1 LSAINRETITPISF
15 QAGFSH
21 LPVFPAE
28 EIRRSL
34 VESLGKK
41 TGLNHSFFKEDSFGS
56 EKKTGPGET
65 IRTSFFADRILLLHD
80 FPSQLDTVKYF
91 ADLSREIAL
100 EAARCEKIP
109 SFLQQLYIIRASA
122 RPLRTD
128 DARVFIGESVIGLDG
143 EKTALF
149 NRPIQSVGLRFL
161 FPPLQDTPWG
171 FDLRIQ
177 SDAEDREILLLEN
190 QCQYADPLS
199 VEQIEEGEI
208 ERRLGIAVKFLHENA
223 VSFLEKHN
231 QAGENF

>member
-1 LSAINRETITPISF
+1 MNRETITHISF

-21 LPVFPAE
+21 LQVSPAE
-28 EIRRSL
+28 EIRRAL
-34 VESLGKK
+34 IESLEKK
-41 TGLNHSFFKEDSFGS
+41 IGFTHSFFKEDGFGF
-56 EKKTGPGET
+56 EKKTGPEET
-65 IRTSFFADRILLLHD
+65 IRASFFADRVLLLHD

-91 ADLSREIAL
+91 TDISKEITL
-100 EAARCEKIP
+100 EAARREKIP

-143 EKTALF
+143 EKTASF
-149 NRPIQSVGLRFL
+149 NRPIQSVGLRL
-161 FPPLQDTPWG
+161 VFPPLQDTPWG

-177 SDAEDREILLLEN
+177 SDADDRKMLLLEN
-190 QCQYADPLS
+190 QCQYAEPLS

-223 VSFLEKHN
+223 VSFLETYN
-231 QAGENF
+231 EAGGSF